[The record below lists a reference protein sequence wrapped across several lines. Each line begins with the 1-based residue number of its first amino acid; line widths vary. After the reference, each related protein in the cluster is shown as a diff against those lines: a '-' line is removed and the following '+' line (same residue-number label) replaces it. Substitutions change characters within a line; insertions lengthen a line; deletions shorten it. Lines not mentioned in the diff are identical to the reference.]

1 MKKVLVAVPN
11 LQEIN
16 TYVARGLIKL
26 SHDKRYETDIVMP
39 IYDPPVENNRSH
51 IINHFLKGDWDYLL
65 SMDSD
70 NPPTA
75 DPLDLVE
82 LDLDLVG
89 LPTPIWRY
97 KTYEP
102 GAYPMDWNVYD
113 EADEPDHYI
122 QHFPHLGLQEC
133 DAIGS
138 GAFLVARRVLEHP
151 LVRFQPFQRKYN
163 DDGTV
168 KLGGD
173 MAFCQK
179 VKQAGFKVHAHFG
192 YICLH
197 YKQVE
202 LTAIMEAYAKYYKA
216 RQKPVKQNERVQVS
230 TVPA

>member
-1 MKKVLVAVPN
+1 MKKILVAVPN

-16 TYVARGLIKL
+16 TYVVRGLVKL
-26 SHDKRYETDIVMP
+26 SHDERYGVNIIMP
-39 IYDPPVENNRSH
+39 VYDPPVENSRSH
-51 IINHFLKGDWDYLL
+51 IINHFLKGSWDYLL
-65 SMDSD
+65 SIDSD

-75 DPLDLVE
+75 NPLDLVAN
-82 LDLDLVG
+82 DLDLVG
-89 LPTPIWRY
+89 LPTPIWRW
-97 KTYEP
+97 KPESP

-113 EADEPDHYI
+113 KAEEPDKYEQHY
-122 QHFPHLGLQEC
+122 PHIGLQEC

-151 LVRFQPFQRKYN
+151 KVQFQPFQRKYR

-173 MAFCQK
+173 MVFCQK
-179 VKQAGFKVHAHFG
+179 VKAAGFKIHAHFG

-202 LTAIMEAYAKYYKA
+202 LTAIMEAYARFYKIQ
-216 RQKPVKQNERVQVS
+216 REIEIENERGQVS
-230 TVPA
+230 AVSA